1 MKSVIKLQALFR
13 GNKSRHNL
21 NFNRLNVKNEKII
34 NPSRW

>member
-21 NFNRLNVKNEKII
+21 NFNSKFIELLNK
-34 NPSRW
+34 